1 MVFTMWNFTDILA
14 VTPNNYSFN
23 VKEINAI
30 FLNKIVFLKQKY
42 DLLQFHL
49 FSLIH
54 ESTLILIE
62 NGVFIFN

>member
-1 MVFTMWNFTDILA
+1 MVFTMWNFIDIWAL
-14 VTPNNYSFN
+14 TPNNYSFN

-42 DLLQFHL
+42 DVLQFYL

-54 ESTLILIE
+54 ESTLILNE